1 MDTKSNDSK
10 FTYREFCLMMKRY
23 EKEKS
28 KKESR
33 KSIFSSLNHINGK
46 EKKEKRHISSS
57 LHRIH
62 KN

>member
-1 MDTKSNDSK
+1 MDIRSNDSK

-33 KSIFSSLNHINGK
+33 KSIFSSLNHINEK
-46 EKKEKRHISSS
+46 EKSKRHISSS

-62 KN
+62 KK

>member
-33 KSIFSSLNHINGK
+33 KSIFSSLNHINEK
-46 EKKEKRHISSS
+46 ETKGRHISSS

-62 KN
+62 KK